1 MGMQSKIPTIHTVL
15 QQVKDTVL
23 KGVSIIAGQVSI
35 IAGRVSIIA
44 GHVNIIAGH
53 VSIMEDA
60 RDNRDG
66 CNIYLFPV
74 VHTQVAY
81 YHNHC
86 QDQDNGEEVPA
97 SVSSSAIHFLL

>member
-1 MGMQSKIPTIHTVL
+1 MGMQSKIPTIHTIL

-23 KGVSIIAGQVSI
+23 K
-35 IAGRVSIIA
+35 RVSIIA
-44 GHVNIIAGH
+44 GHVSIIAEH
-53 VSIMEDA
+53 VRITADA
-60 RDNRDG
+60 RDNRDR

-81 YHNHC
+81 DHNHC